1 MEIRDLFTALRRFW
15 PLSLLVLFISIALG
29 VAAAYLPRERYSATA
44 TLIVSPAGQEID
56 FNTVDTV
63 RFLLPSLVAQVRTGK
78 FGDEVQDRIP
88 GLDFEGVS
96 IDAAEE
102 AGTSILEIVVEAYQP
117 TAAAIVANAAAQNL
131 ASSSTT
137 ELVKI
142 EVLDPARP
150 SSTPVS
156 PNKPLI
162 LFASLV
168 LGLILA
174 VLAALGANAARP
186 RVRTTDEI
194 RRRFGL
200 EVIGEIPHRKDFPK
214 QTSQLFD
221 PRAGHIELVE
231 SFQRLRANFEIVA
244 AGRHAVGVTSATAG
258 EGKSAVTASLAWAV
272 AALGQQVVAVDSD
285 LRRPTLHEYFGA
297 RPATGVA
304 DIPLGA
310 EIERITLPTG
320 LPTLRLLPAGFAA
333 QHPTSILHSSY
344 PQVLEAYDD
353 ALLIVDMPPV
363 LGTADAVLVATMTK
377 AVILVADAKHGDP
390 AELEQVL
397 RDLDR
402 AGAVVLGVVMNRAT
416 VRRSGRTDVYYTEF
430 ARQQAVPKRKGL
442 RARLFPEPTPP
453 PSTELVR
460 PGPAKQ
466 AAGPAPTPLEP
477 VDETPR
483 QRVRGS

>member
-1 MEIRDLFTALRRFW
+1 VEIRDLFSALRRFW
-15 PLSLLVLFISIALG
+15 PLSLLVFCISVALG
-29 VAAAYLPRERYSATA
+29 VAAAYLPKERYSSTA

-63 RFLLPSLVAQVRTGK
+63 RFLLPSLAAQVRTGR
-78 FGDEVQDRIP
+78 FGDEVESSVP
-88 GLDFEGVS
+88 AVDFGGVS

-102 AGTSILEIVVEAYQP
+102 AGTSILEIEVEAYDP
-117 TAAAIVANAAAQNL
+117 TTAAIVANAAARNL

-162 LFASLV
+162 LFAAAV

-214 QTSQLFD
+214 QTSRLFD

-244 AGRHAVGVTSATAG
+244 AGRHAVGVTSSTAG

-297 RPATGVA
+297 RPGSGVA

-320 LPTLRLLPAGFAA
+320 LPTLRFLPAGFAA
-333 QHPTSILHSSY
+333 QHPTSILHSAY

-353 ALLIVDMPPV
+353 AMLIVDMPPV

-402 AGAVVLGVVMNRAT
+402 AGAQVLGVVMNRAT

-430 ARQQAVPKRKGL
+430 ARQQAVPKRRGL
-442 RARLFPEPTPP
+442 RARLFPEPAPP
-453 PSTELVR
+453 APPTTEWLR
-460 PGPAKQ
+460 SGS
-466 AAGPAPTPLEP
+466 AGPTPTPTPLEP

-483 QRVRGS
+483 RRARGS